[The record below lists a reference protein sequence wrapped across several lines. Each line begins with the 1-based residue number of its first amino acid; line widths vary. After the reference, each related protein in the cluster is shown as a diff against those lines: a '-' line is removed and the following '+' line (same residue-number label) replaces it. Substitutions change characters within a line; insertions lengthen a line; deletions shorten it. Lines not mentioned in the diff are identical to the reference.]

1 MQVLLLCLLAVGA
14 VASPTMEDFT
24 LTVDSLNKAIEKV
37 KQHPECLPPYMF
49 TPVVSATD
57 TEKAQ
62 FVDFVNNWSSEK
74 MAEAPAIY
82 AKAQQFREEHN
93 SRKAK
98 LNSAAKE
105 WFQKWEKKYFEAIGS
120 GDYKVVMKKM
130 VQLGAQLF
138 SEFKALPEDVVQNIK
153 NAFPDQAWEECSEVK
168 PITGAPEKK
177 TDN

>member
-1 MQVLLLCLLAVGA
+1 
-14 VASPTMEDFT
+14 
-24 LTVDSLNKAIEKV
+24 
-37 KQHPECLPPYMF
+37 MF

-74 MAEAPAIY
+74 MAGVTNMDEVFAMIQKEAPAIY

-105 WFQKWEKKYFEAIGS
+105 WFQKNLFSIAFFTNLSRFYLEHIRFQWEKKYFEAIGS

-153 NAFPDQAWEECSEVK
+153 NAFPDQAWEECERSEVK